1 MSTPE
6 KQSNLDQAFTAFL
19 AGDIGA
25 GDNVYARMR
34 ASILATTR
42 RRAPDLISDHE
53 DVLDEAFVLMMEA
66 PHRFDQ
72 ARGSASTFIT
82 SVCVPE
88 AIQRVRAKMARP
100 GTTTRRRKR
109 PKTAQITFP
118 MPDPKPE
125 ADTVPVA
132 GYGSEA
138 AIEAACDARALYS
151 RAGAPMRLLISGL
164 MDGKTQIE
172 IADDLAT
179 DRFKVA
185 RMIKSLHGLPR
196 AA

>member
-1 MSTPE
+1 MPPR
-6 KQSNLDQAFTAFL
+6 L
-19 AGDIGA
+19 
-25 GDNVYARMR
+25 R
-34 ASILATTR
+34 ASILAITR
-42 RRAPDLISDHE
+42 RRAPDLVSDLE

-66 PHRFDQ
+66 PRRFDQ

-82 SVCVPE
+82 SVCIPE

-109 PKTAQITFP
+109 PKTVAQITFP

-138 AIEAACDARALYS
+138 SIEAACDARALYW
-151 RAGAPMRLLISGL
+151 RASAPLRLLICGL

-172 IADDLAT
+172 IADELAT

-185 RMIKSLHGLPR
+185 RMIKSLHGAPR